1 MKKSIF
7 TVLVLVIASI
17 LIFTGCA
24 KSSEMVYNTFEQIN
38 TKNSWSQFEKFTGY
52 GIQETLEN
60 WLSWLGEGEMGIS
73 DSEIS
78 EVAQIVAKDC
88 ATGFDIISFDT
99 VTDNDEV
106 KEYEITYG
114 TLNFNDYGAMLLQAQ
129 LGLLSGMSYVDSLNE
144 LRESY
149 DFTVHWNQASS
160 KPLKVKIVNKYPT
173 YEWCMACAPE
183 IQEFISTVCGYNYI
197 STDYINDTFNN
208 NAGAVMGLTEEDL
221 DAAYDEAMDFLDEDL
236 ANLYDSQGW

>member
-1 MKKSIF
+1 MKRKSLFAIIM
-7 TVLVLVIASI
+7 VVIGSL
-17 LIFTGCA
+17 LITGCA
-24 KSSEMVYNTFEQIN
+24 KSSEMIYNTFDQIN

-78 EVAQIVAKDC
+78 EVASIVAHDC
-88 ATGFDIISFDT
+88 ASGFDIISFDT
-99 VTDNDEV
+99 ITDNDEV

-114 TLNFNDYGAMLLQAQ
+114 TLNFKNYGTMLLQAQ
-129 LGLLSGMSYVDSLNE
+129 MGMLSGMSYVDSLNE

-149 DFTVHWNQASS
+149 DFTIHTTQADS
-160 KPLKVKIVNKYPT
+160 KPLRVKIVNEYPR
-173 YEWCMACAPE
+173 YEWTMACAPE

-197 STDYINDTFNN
+197 STEYINDTFNN

-236 ANLYDSQGW
+236 ANLYDAQGW